1 MDSEVKGNFMLR
13 IEHQVMDFATWK
25 QAFDNDPA
33 NRRQGG
39 VVRYR
44 VNRLINNP
52 NYVVIDLEFE
62 TIERLESF
70 LALLQKIWP
79 KVEGKIIDSPK
90 AHSFAIVEAGKF

>member
-1 MDSEVKGNFMLR
+1 MDNRAPGKFMLR

-44 VNRLINNP
+44 ITSLINNP

-62 TIERLESF
+62 TIERLETF
-70 LALLQKIWP
+70 FVLLQKIWT
-79 KVEGKIIDSPK
+79 KVDGKIIDGHKTHLLS
-90 AHSFAIVEAGKF
+90 IVEE